1 MQTKYVEDKYVL
13 AISAH
18 SELAYL
24 VNLAVPS
31 NSDRPSMRHEPF
43 LSGRRVEHDKL
54 FAGDC
59 HRVAIAEESR
69 PWASRWRI
77 QVAREFDKHKKKS
90 KNARRDRPGRIR
102 GSPSCWL
109 LAANI

>member
-1 MQTKYVEDKYVL
+1 MQSNNVEDKYVL

-31 NSDRPSMRHEPF
+31 HSDRPSMRHEPF

-54 FAGDC
+54 LAGDC
-59 HRVAIAEESR
+59 YRVAIAEESR

-77 QVAREFDKHKKKS
+77 QVAREFDKHKK
-90 KNARRDRPGRIR
+90 NQRMRGGTDRG
-102 GSPSCWL
+102 G
-109 LAANI
+109 